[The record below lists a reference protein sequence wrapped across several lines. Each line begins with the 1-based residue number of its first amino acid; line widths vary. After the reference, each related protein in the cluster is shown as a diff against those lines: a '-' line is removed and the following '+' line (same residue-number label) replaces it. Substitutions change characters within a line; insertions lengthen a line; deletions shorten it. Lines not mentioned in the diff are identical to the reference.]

1 MSHGLPTAAPV
12 SFSCS
17 HGQKEKRPPTADD
30 DIGSSRSIEE
40 LYKQAAS
47 RLPLAEM
54 PELESC
60 VYAGGNCLGLADPVS
75 NIILNAVGLLLQ
87 QAKLPSRAAKA
98 EHPAPAVLARI
109 MAAQYPSDALAAV
122 LAKLRRPLTTHDVWE
137 IRDLLARQWPP
148 PVSMEFSYRPNGTT
162 CARRDDGALLLSTYI
177 GEERDF
183 VATILIERTRHHHQ
197 LSFISNLTF
206 DNSADMETKLS
217 GCLQWAAALQAA
229 VHVDYDASPCERV
242 VSLKLCLLDAIHA
255 MYIKALAVMPRS
267 PRLLRAVLVTGHCY
281 GPMDPVSNIIA
292 NAAFPPV
299 QGAGELPDGV
309 LNTGPMSRVAS
320 RSLDGLV
327 AMLRQPVGARG
338 PELPVGLR
346 SRIFLSLLAP
356 FLHPT
361 THTKPGQSRNPDPK
375 INPPVGPMSSPS
387 TESEC
392 LPGGGSL
399 SRFHGEEW
407 KRPPVDEATITG
419 SNEIKRRFIDGFYT
433 EAARR
438 LPLKEVPGLDGCLCA
453 GGLYVGLA
461 DPVANIIL
469 NAVGLLLHDQQ
480 EQLEL
485 PSPERKFRVRRG
497 GEGWGDIAYRS
508 LDGLRG
514 FMPAYFR
521 YLGCAQ
527 GSRYLY
533 VASQNLPLAIA
544 LVRHDR
550 FSSRRRR
557 RRLLPDSGNLSDAL
571 RVAAVQ
577 AKHPAPGV
585 VARLMTAQYP
595 SGLLAPVVAKLQGTE
610 SLTAGDVSAIM
621 DLQARQWPPAPPTVS
636 MEFWCGPNS
645 TTCTRGDER
654 RRWHAATSGD
664 DGTLMISTCTGDG
677 RPATVSI
684 PPPTTTQDHQQQL
697 GCIFD
702 LTFHGADMEDNL
714 SGCLREAAAVTAPQR
729 AAPPVDYDASTCTH
743 VLSPK
748 QCLLDAIYALYIRA
762 LAALPSCSPRLL
774 RAHIAGGHCYG
785 PMDPVSNIIVNT
797 IWYDKAFPLIT
808 FNYQTAS
815 STPDP

>member
-1 MSHGLPTAAPV
+1 
-12 SFSCS
+12 
-17 HGQKEKRPPTADD
+17 
-30 DIGSSRSIEE
+30 
-40 LYKQAAS
+40 
-47 RLPLAEM
+47 
-54 PELESC
+54 
-60 VYAGGNCLGLADPVS
+60 
-75 NIILNAVGLLLQ
+75 
-87 QAKLPSRAAKA
+87 
-98 EHPAPAVLARI
+98 

-206 DNSADMETKLS
+206 DNSSDMETKLS

-229 VHVDYDASPCERV
+229 VHVDYDASPCEHV

-267 PRLLRAVLVTGHCY
+267 PRLLRAVLVAGHCY

-309 LNTGPMSRVAS
+309 LNTGP
-320 RSLDGLV
+320 
-327 AMLRQPVGARG
+327 
-338 PELPVGLR
+338 
-346 SRIFLSLLAP
+346 I
-356 FLHPT
+356 
-361 THTKPGQSRNPDPK
+361 
-375 INPPVGPMSSPS
+375 
-387 TESEC
+387 
-392 LPGGGSL
+392 L
-399 SRFHGEEW
+399 SRFHGEEC

-453 GGLYVGLA
+453 GGLCVGLA

-621 DLQARQWPPAPPTVS
+621 DLLARQWPPAPPTVS

-748 QCLLDAIYALYIRA
+748 QCLLDAIYAHYIRA